1 MDNTEWVQLYLES
14 EYHGGGFPILYKSPL
29 PSQSK
34 LIELLLK
41 SNHLDQ
47 ILGLATLIKHSEFD
61 DFDNLNEFRPE
72 LIVKLEDIVRSNDFK
87 TSKFQKKRLSII
99 IYNTELNYPH
109 NKRETLGKTFN
120 EVNNDYLLYQDIS
133 IRANHILDS
142 L

>member
-47 ILGLATLIKHSEFD
+47 ISGLATLIKHSEFD

>member
-1 MDNTEWVQLYLES
+1 MPALGDR
-14 EYHGGGFPILYKSPL
+14 
-29 PSQSK
+29 
-34 LIELLLK
+34 IE
-41 SNHLDQ
+41 
-47 ILGLATLIKHSEFD
+47 IEFD

>member
-14 EYHGGGFPILYKSPL
+14 EYHGGGFPILNKSPL

-47 ILGLATLIKHSEFD
+47 ISGLATLIKHSEFD

>member
-14 EYHGGGFPILYKSPL
+14 EYHGGGFPILSKSPL

-47 ILGLATLIKHSEFD
+47 ISGLATLIKHSEFD